1 MNLKNTI
8 LKVTASIALAFVA
21 VSCDDDFNTV
31 GDQIIGDVNFQNKT
45 YTALPNAFTR
55 KFAKV
60 QTSSLPVYALGSYVD
75 PVYGKSEYNVLT
87 QIAPPNYNPAFGGE
101 PVLDSVVLSIPYFST
116 RTDQIVNE
124 ETNEITNVYEL
135 DSVYGSEAVN
145 LSIYRS
151 NYFLADFD
159 TQMPEERKI
168 YYSDDIANFSSL
180 EGQLLATVNNFIP
193 SEEEIELWLP
203 DDEDEDDDPEI
214 QKVVPQL
221 RVKFSPEITEYF
233 KQAIIDKEGQPELSN
248 ANNFRNY
255 FRGIYI
261 KTESPTNGNMFRFD
275 PTQAKITLFYTTDI
289 RDIEDTDDD
298 GETDDTIR
306 GQLEYEFTFSNNI
319 INSITNTLNPS
330 IASELGPEEEPE
342 ISGEENLYLRG
353 GQGTYAILEFFNEPT
368 FDSEGNPIL
377 NSDGEQIT
385 ELENLRNQEW
395 LINEASLKLY
405 VDQDKMVSGDN
416 EPERIFI
423 FDTESGSI
431 LVDYF
436 DGTLNETNPINS
448 VTSHLE
454 RLTRDSDENGEF
466 YKIRITQ
473 HIINILNRGEE
484 NVKLGI
490 SVSQNVNI
498 TSLANGFT
506 TPTTSEDEI
515 IPFSSIVS
523 HEGTILH
530 GYGNAVPED
539 KRLKLEIFYTE

>member
-8 LKVTASIALAFVA
+8 LKVIASIALAFVT

-87 QIAPPNYNPAFGGE
+87 QIAPPNYNPAFGNN
-101 PVLDSVVLSIPYFST
+101 PVLDSVVMSIPYFNDLIETVTDENNITT
-116 RTDQIVNE
+116 RT
-124 ETNEITNVYEL
+124 YEL
-135 DSVYGSEAVN
+135 DSVYGFQPIN
-145 LSIYRS
+145 IYIYRS
-151 NYFLADFD
+151 DYFLADFD
-159 TQMPEERKI
+159 PEMPEERKI
-168 YYSDDIANFSSL
+168 YYSDDINNFSSL
-180 EGQLLATVNNFIP
+180 EGKALDTIPDFIP
-193 SEEEIELWLP
+193 SAEEIELWLP

-261 KTESPTNGNMFRFD
+261 KTESPSNGNMFRFD

-298 GETDDTIR
+298 GETDDTVR

-353 GQGTYAILEFFNEPT
+353 GQGSYAILEFFNEPA

-405 VDQDKMVSGDN
+405 VDQNKMVSGNN

-423 FDTESGSI
+423 FDTQSGSI

-436 DGTLNETNPINS
+436 DGTQNEANPLNSI
-448 VTSHLE
+448 TSHLE

-506 TPTTSEDEI
+506 APTTAEDEI

-530 GYGNAVPED
+530 GYGNAVPEE